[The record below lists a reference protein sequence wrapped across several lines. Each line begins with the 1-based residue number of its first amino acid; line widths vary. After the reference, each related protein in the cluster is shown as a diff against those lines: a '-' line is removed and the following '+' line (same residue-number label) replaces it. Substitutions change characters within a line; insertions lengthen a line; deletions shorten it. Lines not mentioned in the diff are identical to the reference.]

1 MKKDALLSLRKMQ
14 RPSSDG
20 HEITICPLYRSSA
33 DWSYVALLYPL
44 NPHDTTPSVVLEDY
58 KGSTW
63 DEIAEHVP
71 ALLSAHPSTGFY
83 FL

>member
-14 RPSSDG
+14 RSSSDG
-20 HEITICPLYRSSA
+20 HEITVCPLYRSSA

-44 NPHDTTPSVVLEDY
+44 DPHDTTPSTVLEDF
-58 KGSTW
+58 KGCTW

-83 FL
+83 FI

>member
-14 RPSSDG
+14 RTSSDG
-20 HEITICPLYRSSA
+20 HEITVCPLYRSSA

-44 NPHDTTPSVVLEDY
+44 NPHDTTPSIVLEDF
-58 KGSTW
+58 KGCTW

-71 ALLSAHPSTGFY
+71 VLLSAHPSAGFY
-83 FL
+83 FI